1 MKRAEIFMLDGE
13 KLSSVKQSLFDLE
26 SIFQEIVE
34 KHPQLLNSIT
44 NSPYPPVLIKRE
56 SGIADKNSTSS
67 RWSIDHLFVD
77 TDGVPILVE
86 IKRAQDTR
94 LRREVI
100 GQIIEYASH
109 ADHSW
114 TKESLLNDIN
124 TTCEELNLNKDEL
137 KKTLYTTYQ
146 ENDFWDVV
154 KNNLKSQNMRLVLVA
169 DDISGELETSLEWLN
184 DLSPIEFIGL
194 EIKKFDL
201 DQRILLLPRTI
212 GMTNAQKKIKS
223 KWTEVEFQRALGDDT
238 KIKLLNE
245 IELWSSS
252 KGITVEMNDSKMG
265 SKAFKFNSNT
275 LFTIFT
281 DSNIQF
287 RMGFINNKIFNNNS
301 ETINSFIKDISL
313 HFGEDCFTENKG
325 FGNIL
330 LEKLNEPKNLE
341 FYSLISKYFLK

>member
-1 MKRAEIFMLDGE
+1 MKRAELFLLDGDN
-13 KLSSVKQSLFDLE
+13 LSSIKQTLFDLE

-34 KHPQLLNSIT
+34 KYPQLLNSIT
-44 NSPYPPVLIKRE
+44 NSPYHPVLIKRE
-56 SGIADKNSTSS
+56 SGIADKNSSGS

-137 KKTLYTTYQ
+137 KKILYTTYQ
-146 ENDFWDVV
+146 EDEFWDVV
-154 KNNLKSQNMRLVLVA
+154 KNNLKAQNMRLVIVA

-194 EIKKFDL
+194 EIKKFEL
-201 DQRILLLPRTI
+201 DERVLLLPRTI
-212 GMTNAQKKIKS
+212 GMTSAQKKIKS
-223 KWTEVEFQRALGDDT
+223 KWSEIEFQRALGDET
-238 KIKLLNE
+238 KIKLLSE
-245 IELWSSS
+245 IEIWANSQGVS
-252 KGITVEMNDSKMG
+252 VEMNDSKKG
-265 SKAFKFNSNT
+265 SKAFKLNGIT

-281 DSNIQF
+281 DGNIQF
-287 RMGFINNKIFNNNS
+287 RMGFINNKIFDNNS
-301 ETINSFIKDISL
+301 ETINSFISDVSFL
-313 HFGEDCFTENKG
+313 FGEDCFTGNKG
-325 FGNIL
+325 FGNIF
-330 LEKLNEPKNLE
+330 LEKLKEPKTLE
-341 FYSLISKYFLK
+341 FYNLISKYFFN

>member
-26 SIFQEIVE
+26 STFQEIVE

-44 NSPYPPVLIKRE
+44 NSPYSPVLIKRE
-56 SGIADKNSTSS
+56 SGIADKNSTSN

-109 ADHSW
+109 ANHSW
-114 TKESLLNDIN
+114 TKESLLTDIN
-124 TTCEELNLNKDEL
+124 TTCEELNLDKDEL
-137 KKTLYTTYQ
+137 KKALYTTYQ
-146 ENDFWDVV
+146 EDDFWDVV
-154 KNNLKSQNMRLVLVA
+154 KNNLKTQNMRLVLVA

-194 EIKKFDL
+194 EIKKFNL
-201 DQRILLLPRTI
+201 DERILLLPRTI
-212 GMTNAQKKIKS
+212 GMTNSQKKIKS
-223 KWTEVEFQRALGDDT
+223 KWTEIEFQRALGDET
-238 KIKLLNE
+238 KIKLLSD
-245 IELWSSS
+245 IELWANSNGVS
-252 KGITVEMNDSKMG
+252 IELNDSKMG
-265 SKAFKFNSNT
+265 SKAFKFNGNT

-281 DSNIQF
+281 DGNIQF
-287 RMGFINNKIFNNNS
+287 RMGFINNKIFNNS
-301 ETINSFIKDISL
+301 PEIIDSFISDVSL
-313 HFGEDCFTENKG
+313 LFGEDCFTDNKG
-325 FGNIL
+325 FGNIF
-330 LEKLNEPKNLE
+330 LEKLKEPKNLE
-341 FYSLISKYFLK
+341 FYELINKYFFS